1 MKNNNLR
8 IRQRD
13 PQKFVKLN
21 EIKVDEVKGIYAVV
35 GTMKHDLS
43 ALKIQSLIFNT
54 DSSRGNVWT
63 LCEAKQWVKDHKE
76 QIKGSAV
83 SINIGI
89 K

>member
-1 MKNNNLR
+1 MKDTNLR

-13 PQKFVKLN
+13 PKKFVKLS
-21 EIKVDEVKGIYAVV
+21 EIKVDEGTGIYAVV
-35 GTMKHDLS
+35 GTMKNNLG

-54 DSSRGNVWT
+54 DPSRGNVWT
-63 LCEAKQWVKDHKE
+63 LCEAKKWVNEHKQ
-76 QIKGSAV
+76 QIKDSAV